1 VVGLQ
6 GYKILHSIGSGGMGS
21 VYAAERE
28 ATGERVAIK
37 FVNSPDT
44 TINEHLKAR
53 MAREARAVSH
63 LASPHLVRVFDVG
76 QDDETGLTFLVME
89 LLAGEDLQH
98 LLDRAAPL
106 SPSAALAVVAQA
118 CAGLQVAHEAHVVHR
133 DVKPANLH
141 LTRGEGGEITVKVL
155 DFGVAKVKMDEAL
168 GSGAHNL
175 TRTGSILGSPLYMSP
190 EQARGAKSID
200 HRADVW
206 SLGVV
211 LYHALA
217 GRTPFQD
224 VDALGELIM
233 TICQKP
239 APLVQDFAPWISPG
253 VAAIVHK
260 ALRIDREERFPSAAA
275 MGAEI
280 AKLLPQGSRI
290 TDATLTSVGSSDKSL
305 VATRLIVTGPSSS
318 PPSVSSA
325 AVSAPSL
332 ASLAS
337 LPPTS
342 IADHASTAGLAN
354 SRETE
359 ISRKRG
365 WGVRGAIA
373 AAAALALIAGVVHFT
388 FRFQSDPP
396 AAASSPLPEPVVA
409 GSQVATPAPPTV
421 EARTPESPRT
431 PVTASAAV
439 VVSQV
444 APPASTTVPSA
455 KATVKV
461 SAKPP
466 ASAPTAQ
473 PKTPPPPDSASFGG
487 RE

>member
-1 VVGLQ
+1 MVGLQ
-6 GYKILHSIGSGGMGS
+6 GYKILESIGSGGMGS

-28 ATGERVAIK
+28 GTGERVAIK

-53 MAREARAVSH
+53 MAREAQAVSR
-63 LASPHLVRVFDVG
+63 LASPHLVRVFEVG
-76 QDDETGLTFLVME
+76 QDHETGLTFLVME
-89 LLAGEDLQH
+89 LLPGEDLQH

-106 SPSAALAVVAQA
+106 APSAALAIVAQA
-118 CAGLQVAHEAHVVHR
+118 CAGLQVAHEAHVIHR

-141 LTRGEGGEITVKVL
+141 LTRGDGGEITVKVL

-168 GSGAHNL
+168 GAGAHAL

-190 EQARGAKSID
+190 EQARGAKTID

-224 VDALGELIM
+224 VEALGELIM

-260 ALRIDREERFPSAAA
+260 ALRIDPAERFPSAAA

-280 AKLLPQGSRI
+280 AKLLPEGSRI
-290 TDATLTSVGSSDKSL
+290 TDATLSSVGPRDKSL
-305 VATRLIVTGPSSS
+305 VATRLIVTGPSSLS
-318 PPSVSSA
+318 PSTSSA

-332 ASLAS
+332 SALAS

-359 ISRKRG
+359 ITRKRG
-365 WGVRGAIA
+365 WAVRGAII
-373 AAAALALIAGVVHFT
+373 AAAALAVVAGVARFT
-388 FRFQSDPP
+388 DRFQTEPPP
-396 AAASSPLPEPVVA
+396 APSAPLPEPVVA
-409 GSQVATPAPPTV
+409 GSQVTAPQPPAVDAGAELPATPPA
-421 EARTPESPRT
+421 
-431 PVTASAAV
+431 ASAAV
-439 VVSQV
+439 VASQT
-444 APPASTTVPSA
+444 APPVASARPTAKVATRPPGFAPSA
-455 KATVKV
+455 HPKV
-461 SAKPP
+461 
-466 ASAPTAQ
+466 
-473 PKTPPPPDSASFGG
+473 PPPPDSATFGG

>member
-28 ATGERVAIK
+28 DTGERVAIK

-53 MAREARAVSH
+53 MAREAQAVSR
-63 LASPHLVRVFDVG
+63 LASPHLVRVFEVG
-76 QDDETGLTFLVME
+76 QEHETGLTFLVME
-89 LLAGEDLQH
+89 LLLGEDLQH

-106 SPSAALAVVAQA
+106 APSAALAIVAQA
-118 CAGLQVAHEAHVVHR
+118 CAGLQVAHEAHVIHR

-141 LTRGEGGEITVKVL
+141 LTRADDGEITVKVL

-168 GSGAHNL
+168 GAGAHAL

-190 EQARGAKSID
+190 EQARGAKTID

-224 VDALGELIM
+224 VEALGELIM

-260 ALRIDREERFPSAAA
+260 ALRIDPAERFPSAAA

-280 AKLLPQGSRI
+280 AKLLPEGSRI
-290 TDATLTSVGSSDKSL
+290 TDATLTSVGPRDKSL
-305 VATRLIVTGPSSS
+305 VATRLIVTGPSSL
-318 PPSVSSA
+318 PPSTSNA
-325 AVSAPSL
+325 AVSASSLPSL
-332 ASLAS
+332 ASLP
-337 LPPTS
+337 LTS

-359 ISRKRG
+359 VTRKRG
-365 WGVRGAIA
+365 WGVRGAII
-373 AAAALALIAGVVHFT
+373 AAAALAVIAGVVRFT
-388 FRFQSDPP
+388 FRFQTDPP
-396 AAASSPLPEPVVA
+396 AASSAPLPEPVVA
-409 GSQVATPAPPTV
+409 ASQVTAPEPPAVDGGADLPATP
-421 EARTPESPRT
+421 PR
-431 PVTASAAV
+431 ASAAV
-439 VVSQV
+439 AASQTAPV
-444 APPASTTVPSA
+444 ASARPTAKVATRPPPSA
-455 KATVKV
+455 P
-461 SAKPP
+461 SAH
-466 ASAPTAQ
+466 
-473 PKTPPPPDSASFGG
+473 PKTPPPPDSATFGG